1 MNAIQLRSVYD
12 NTDNVIIM
20 TDSLE
25 MVLDLYVRRRNA
37 LCLKAVKYD

>member
-25 MVLDLYVRRRNA
+25 MVLDLDVCRRNA